1 MAELKPLPMASAE
14 PVATVTATAMPGT
27 ELPVATATPIIMP
40 VIAQPATDP
49 TRSIPSDLHRVVP
62 EQVRAGEKVKSW
74 HAVAYADSI
83 KWDAN
88 NHTGCYV
95 VNCFCGQTLV
105 PMGCT
110 HNCMCGGEGGECF
123 CFPCLFPFPFPC
135 LCSIERE
142 GAQWITRGKYGE
154 KTGALMIV
162 DEEKGTIANFG
173 VKPPCTGELCDEP
186 FCYCKRV
193 GG

>member
-1 MAELKPLPMASAE
+1 MAELKPIPMASAE
-14 PVATVTATAMPGT
+14 PVATVTATAIPGT
-27 ELPVATATPIIMP
+27 ELPVATATPMIMP

-49 TRSIPSDLHRVVP
+49 TRSIPSDLHHVVP
-62 EQVRAGEKVKSW
+62 EKVRAGEKVKSW

-83 KWDAN
+83 QWDAN

-110 HNCMCGGEGGECF
+110 HNCMLCNGKCF
-123 CFPCLFPFPFPC
+123 CFPCIFPFLFPF
-135 LCSIERE
+135 LCSGERE

-173 VKPPCTGELCDEP
+173 VKCCSQQLQDEP